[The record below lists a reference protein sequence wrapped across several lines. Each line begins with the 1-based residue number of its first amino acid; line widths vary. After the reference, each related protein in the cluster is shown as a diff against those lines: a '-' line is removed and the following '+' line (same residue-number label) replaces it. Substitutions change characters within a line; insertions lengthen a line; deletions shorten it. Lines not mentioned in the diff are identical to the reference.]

1 MRWFWIDRFTE
12 FVSGKYAV
20 AVKCVTLAD
29 EVTDDYA
36 PGRPFYPAS
45 MIIEGMAQAGG
56 LLIDQLS
63 DFSGRLVLAKVSKAE
78 FLDEALPGD
87 QLIFRCELQDMLD
100 IGSFLQGTVHRGD
113 NLLAN
118 IDLMFARL
126 SDERFN
132 QVELFEPAEFCRM
145 IRLLK
150 LFDVGRHE
158 DGTPIEIPQ
167 HMLEAEKA
175 MLLSSATTQEKNK

>member
-12 FVSGKYAV
+12 FVSGKHAV
-20 AVKCVTLAD
+20 AVKCVSLAD

-63 DFSGRLVLAKVSKAE
+63 DFSGRIVLAKVSKAE

-87 QLIFRCELQDMLD
+87 LLTFRCELLDMQD
-100 IGSFLQGTVHRGD
+100 IGSFVQGTVHRESE
-113 NLLAN
+113 LLAN

-126 SDERFN
+126 TEERFDKV
-132 QVELFEPAEFCRM
+132 QLFEPAEFCRM

-150 LFDVGRHE
+150 LFEVGVNE
-158 DGTPIEIPQ
+158 DGTPVSVPERMI
-167 HMLEAEKA
+167 EAEKA
-175 MLLSSATTQEKNK
+175 FLLNFLND

>member
-12 FVSGKYAV
+12 FVSGQHAV
-20 AVKCVTLAD
+20 AVKCISLAD
-29 EVTDDYA
+29 EVTDDYS

-63 DFSGRLVLAKVSKAE
+63 DFSGRIVLAKVSKSE
-78 FLDEALPGD
+78 FFDEALPGD
-87 QLIFRCELQDMLD
+87 RLTFRCEIKDMLD
-100 IGSFLQGTVHRGD
+100 IGSFVQGTVHRGAD
-113 NLLAN
+113 LLAN

-126 SDERFN
+126 SDERFDN
-132 QVELFEPAEFCRM
+132 LQLFEPAEFCRM

-150 LFDVGRHE
+150 LFDVGVNQ
-158 DGTPIEIPQ
+158 DGSPIAIP
-167 HMLEAEKA
+167 HHRLDAEEAF
-175 MLLSSATTQEKNK
+175 LLNANQA

>member
-12 FVSGKYAV
+12 FVSGKHAS
-20 AVKCVTLAD
+20 AVKCVSLAD
-29 EVTDDYA
+29 EVTDDYS
-36 PGRPFYPAS
+36 PGRPYYPSS

-63 DFSGRLVLAKVSKAE
+63 GFSGRVVLAKIMSSE
-78 FLDEALPGD
+78 FFFEALPGD
-87 QLIFRCELQDMLD
+87 SLRFHVEIQDMLD
-100 IGSFLQGTVHRGD
+100 IGSFVKGTVHKGD
-113 NLLAN
+113 ELQAN

-132 QVELFEPAEFCRM
+132 SIQLFEPAEFCRM

-150 LFDVGRHE
+150 LFDVGVNQ
-158 DGTPIEIPQ
+158 DGTRIEVPQ
-167 HMLEAEKA
+167 HMIEAEKA
-175 MLLSSATTQEKNK
+175 WLLTQ